1 MISFGSPDSKF
12 AQGMES
18 FADAVWLTIL
28 MIITSIPIITI
39 GASITAAHETARRI
53 ERGEA
58 HTTSIYF
65 KSFKNNFVKSTII
78 WIILLPIL
86 LAIVGSW
93 IFLQLTPLLIIKFA
107 ISILWVL
114 VAQWVFALQARP
126 ENSVGRTLIK
136 SPISS
141 VSYIATTFMMVL
153 LDFVFFARVYLSLKY
168 FLQGL
173 PLLILLGWGSLIMLH
188 TPLLERVFAK
198 YVKTSGKQSVN

>member
-18 FADAVWLTIL
+18 FADAVWLTVL
-28 MIITSIPIITI
+28 MIITSIPLVTV
-39 GASITAAHETARRI
+39 GASITAAYETARRI

-58 HTTSIYF
+58 HATAIYF
-65 KSFKNNFVKSTII
+65 KSFKNNFVKATII
-78 WIILLPIL
+78 WAILGPLLVVIIW
-86 LAIVGSW
+86 SW

-107 ISILWVL
+107 ISILWIL
-114 VAQWVFALQARP
+114 VAQWVFALQARF
-126 ENSVGRTLIK
+126 ENSIGRTLIN
-136 SPISS
+136 SLIFG
-141 VSYIATTFMMVL
+141 VSYASTTLIMFL
-153 LDFVFFARVYLSLKY
+153 LDCVFFALVYLSLRY

-198 YVKTSGKQSVN
+198 YVAANTQ

>member
-18 FADAVWLTIL
+18 FADAVWLTVL
-28 MIITSIPIITI
+28 MIITSIPLVTV

-58 HTTSIYF
+58 RTTAIYF
-65 KSFKNNFVKSTII
+65 KSFKNNFVKATII
-78 WIILLPIL
+78 WLILGPLLVVIIW
-86 LAIVGSW
+86 SW

-107 ISILWVL
+107 ISILWIL
-114 VAQWVFALQARP
+114 VAQWVFALQARF
-126 ENSVGRTLIK
+126 ENSICRTLIN
-136 SPISS
+136 SLIFG
-141 VSYIATTFMMVL
+141 VSYASTTLIMFL
-153 LDFVFFARVYLSLKY
+153 LDCVFFALVYLSLKY

-198 YVKTSGKQSVN
+198 YVAANTQ

>member
-28 MIITSIPIITI
+28 MIITSIPLITI

-65 KSFKNNFVKSTII
+65 KSFKNNFVKATII
-78 WIILLPIL
+78 WLILGPIL
-86 LAIVGSW
+86 ALIIWSW
-93 IFLQLTPLLIIKFA
+93 IFLRLTPLLIIKFA

-114 VAQWVFALQARP
+114 VAQWVFALQARF
-126 ENSVGRTLIK
+126 ENSIGRTLIN
-136 SPISS
+136 SLIFG
-141 VSYIATTFMMVL
+141 VSYIATTFTMVL
-153 LDFVFFARVYLSLKY
+153 LDSIFFALVYLSLKY

-198 YVKTSGKQSVN
+198 YVKTSGK

>member
-18 FADAVWLTIL
+18 FADAVWLTVL
-28 MIITSIPIITI
+28 MIITSIPLVTV

-58 HTTSIYF
+58 HTTAIYF
-65 KSFKNNFVKSTII
+65 KSFKNNFVKATII
-78 WIILLPIL
+78 WLILGPLLVVIIW
-86 LAIVGSW
+86 SW

-107 ISILWVL
+107 ISILWIL
-114 VAQWVFALQARP
+114 VAQWVFALQARF
-126 ENSVGRTLIK
+126 ENSIGRTLIN
-136 SPISS
+136 SLIFG
-141 VSYIATTFMMVL
+141 VSYVATTFIMFL
-153 LDFVFFARVYLSLKY
+153 LDCVFFALVYLSLRY

-198 YVKTSGKQSVN
+198 YVAANTQ

>member
-18 FADAVWLTIL
+18 FADAVWLTVL
-28 MIITSIPIITI
+28 MIITSIPLITI

-58 HTTSIYF
+58 HTTAIYF
-65 KSFKNNFVKSTII
+65 KSFKNNFVKATII
-78 WIILLPIL
+78 WAILGPL
-86 LAIVGSW
+86 LALIVWSW

-107 ISILWVL
+107 ISILWII
-114 VAQWVFALQARP
+114 VAQWVFALQARF
-126 ENSVGRTLIK
+126 ENSIGRTLIN
-136 SPISS
+136 SLIFG
-141 VSYIATTFMMVL
+141 VSYAATTFMMFL
-153 LDFVFFARVYLSLKY
+153 LDCVFFALVYLSLKY

-198 YVKTSGKQSVN
+198 YVAASRD

>member
-18 FADAVWLTIL
+18 FADAVWLTVL
-28 MIITSIPIITI
+28 MIITSIPLVTV

-58 HTTSIYF
+58 HTTAIYF
-65 KSFKNNFVKSTII
+65 KSFKNNFVKATII
-78 WIILLPIL
+78 WLILGPIL
-86 LAIVGSW
+86 ALIIWSW
-93 IFLQLTPLLIIKFA
+93 IFLRLTPLLIIKFA

-114 VAQWVFALQARP
+114 VAQWVFALQARF
-126 ENSVGRTLIK
+126 ENSIGRTLIN
-136 SPISS
+136 SLIFG

-153 LDFVFFARVYLSLKY
+153 LDFVFFALVYLSLKY

-198 YVKTSGKQSVN
+198 YVKTSGK

>member
-18 FADAVWLTIL
+18 FADAVWLTVL
-28 MIITSIPIITI
+28 MIITSIPLVTV

-58 HTTSIYF
+58 HATAIYF
-65 KSFKNNFVKSTII
+65 KSFKNNFVKATII
-78 WIILLPIL
+78 WAILGPLLVVIIW
-86 LAIVGSW
+86 SW
-93 IFLQLTPLLIIKFA
+93 IFLRLTPLLIIKFA
-107 ISILWVL
+107 ISILWIL
-114 VAQWVFALQARP
+114 VAQWVFALQARF
-126 ENSVGRTLIK
+126 ENSIGRTLIN
-136 SPISS
+136 SLIFG
-141 VSYIATTFMMVL
+141 VSYASTTLIMFL
-153 LDFVFFARVYLSLKY
+153 LDCVFFALVYLSLRY

-198 YVKTSGKQSVN
+198 YVAANTQ

>member
-18 FADAVWLTIL
+18 FADAVWLTVL
-28 MIITSIPIITI
+28 MIITSIPLVTV

-65 KSFKNNFVKSTII
+65 KSFKNNFVKATII
-78 WIILLPIL
+78 WLILGPIL
-86 LAIVGSW
+86 ALIIWSW

-107 ISILWVL
+107 ISILWIL
-114 VAQWVFALQARP
+114 VAQWVFALQARF
-126 ENSVGRTLIK
+126 ENSIGRTLIN
-136 SPISS
+136 SLIFG
-141 VSYIATTFMMVL
+141 VSYASTTLIMFL
-153 LDFVFFARVYLSLKY
+153 LDCVFFALVYLSLRY

-198 YVKTSGKQSVN
+198 YVAANTQ

>member
-18 FADAVWLTIL
+18 FADAVWLTVL
-28 MIITSIPIITI
+28 MIITSIPLVTV

-58 HTTSIYF
+58 HTTTIYF
-65 KSFKNNFVKSTII
+65 KSFKNNFVKATII
-78 WIILLPIL
+78 WLILGPL
-86 LAIVGSW
+86 LVVVIWSW

-107 ISILWVL
+107 ISILWIL
-114 VAQWVFALQARP
+114 VAQWVFALQARF
-126 ENSVGRTLIK
+126 ENSIGRTLIN
-136 SPISS
+136 SLIFG
-141 VSYIATTFMMVL
+141 VSYVSTTLMMFL
-153 LDFVFFARVYLSLKY
+153 LDCVFFALVYLSLRY

-198 YVKTSGKQSVN
+198 YVAANTQ

>member
-28 MIITSIPIITI
+28 MIITSVPIITI

-86 LAIVGSW
+86 VAIVGSW

-107 ISILWVL
+107 ISILWIL
-114 VAQWVFALQARP
+114 VAQWVFALQARF
-126 ENSVGRTLIK
+126 ENSVGRTLIN
-136 SPISS
+136 SLIFS

-153 LDFVFFARVYLSLKY
+153 LDFVFFALVYLSLKY

-188 TPLLERVFAK
+188 APLLERVFAK
-198 YVKTSGKQSVN
+198 YVKTSGK

>member
-18 FADAVWLTIL
+18 FADAVWLTVL
-28 MIITSIPIITI
+28 MIITSIPLVTV

-58 HTTSIYF
+58 HTTAIYF
-65 KSFKNNFVKSTII
+65 KSFKNNFVKATII
-78 WIILLPIL
+78 WLILGPLLVVIIW
-86 LAIVGSW
+86 SW
-93 IFLQLTPLLIIKFA
+93 IFLQLTPLLVIKFA
-107 ISILWVL
+107 ISILWIL
-114 VAQWVFALQARP
+114 VAQWVFALQARF
-126 ENSVGRTLIK
+126 ENSIGRTLIN
-136 SPISS
+136 SLIFG
-141 VSYIATTFMMVL
+141 VSYVATTFMMFL
-153 LDFVFFARVYLSLKY
+153 LDCVFFALVYLSLRY

-198 YVKTSGKQSVN
+198 YVAANTQ

>member
-65 KSFKNNFVKSTII
+65 KSFKNNFVKATII

-86 LAIVGSW
+86 VAIVGSW

-114 VAQWVFALQARP
+114 VAQWVFALQARF
-126 ENSVGRTLIK
+126 ENSVGRTLIN
-136 SPISS
+136 SLIFS
-141 VSYIATTFMMVL
+141 VSYIATTFTMVL
-153 LDFVFFARVYLSLKY
+153 LDSIFFALVYLSLKY

-198 YVKTSGKQSVN
+198 YVKTSGK

>member
-18 FADAVWLTIL
+18 FADAVWLTVL
-28 MIITSIPIITI
+28 MIITSIPLVTV

-58 HTTSIYF
+58 HTTAIYF
-65 KSFKNNFVKSTII
+65 KSFKNNFVKATII
-78 WIILLPIL
+78 WLILGPLLVVIIW
-86 LAIVGSW
+86 SW

-107 ISILWVL
+107 ISILWIL
-114 VAQWVFALQARP
+114 VAQWVFALQARF
-126 ENSVGRTLIK
+126 ENSIGRTLIN
-136 SPISS
+136 SLIFG
-141 VSYIATTFMMVL
+141 VSYVATTFMMFL
-153 LDFVFFARVYLSLKY
+153 LDCVFFALLYLSLRY

-198 YVKTSGKQSVN
+198 YVAANTQ

>member
-18 FADAVWLTIL
+18 FADAVWLTVL
-28 MIITSIPIITI
+28 MIITSIPLITI

-58 HTTSIYF
+58 HTTAIYF
-65 KSFKNNFVKSTII
+65 KSFKNNFVKATII
-78 WIILLPIL
+78 WAILGPL
-86 LAIVGSW
+86 LALIVWSW

-107 ISILWVL
+107 ISILWII
-114 VAQWVFALQARP
+114 VAQWVFALQARF
-126 ENSVGRTLIK
+126 ENSIGKTLIN
-136 SPISS
+136 SLIFG
-141 VSYIATTFMMVL
+141 VSYVATTFMMFL
-153 LDFVFFARVYLSLKY
+153 LDCVFFALVYLSLKY

-198 YVKTSGKQSVN
+198 YVAAKRD

>member
-18 FADAVWLTIL
+18 FADAVWLTVL
-28 MIITSIPIITI
+28 MIITSIPLVTV

-58 HTTSIYF
+58 HTTAIYF
-65 KSFKNNFVKSTII
+65 KSFKNNFVKATII
-78 WIILLPIL
+78 WLILGPLLVVIIW
-86 LAIVGSW
+86 SW

-107 ISILWVL
+107 ISILWIL
-114 VAQWVFALQARP
+114 VAQWVFALQARF
-126 ENSVGRTLIK
+126 ENSIGRTLIN
-136 SPISS
+136 SLIFG
-141 VSYIATTFMMVL
+141 VSYAATTFMMFL
-153 LDFVFFARVYLSLKY
+153 LDCVFFALLYLSLRY

-198 YVKTSGKQSVN
+198 YVAANTQ

>member
-18 FADAVWLTIL
+18 FADAVWLTVL
-28 MIITSIPIITI
+28 MIITSIPLVTV

-58 HTTSIYF
+58 HTTAIYF
-65 KSFKNNFVKSTII
+65 KSFKNNFVKATII
-78 WIILLPIL
+78 WLILGSL
-86 LAIVGSW
+86 LVVVIWYW
-93 IFLQLTPLLIIKFA
+93 IFLQLTPLLVIKFA
-107 ISILWVL
+107 ISILWIL
-114 VAQWVFALQARP
+114 VAQWVFALQARF
-126 ENSVGRTLIK
+126 ENSIGRTLIN
-136 SPISS
+136 SLIFG
-141 VSYIATTFMMVL
+141 VSYASTTLMMFL
-153 LDFVFFARVYLSLKY
+153 LDCVFFALLYLSLRY

-198 YVKTSGKQSVN
+198 YVAANTQ

>member
-28 MIITSIPIITI
+28 MIITSVPIITI

-86 LAIVGSW
+86 VAIVGSW

-114 VAQWVFALQARP
+114 VAQWVFALQARF
-126 ENSVGRTLIK
+126 ENSVGRTLIN
-136 SPISS
+136 SLIFS

-153 LDFVFFARVYLSLKY
+153 LDFVFFAGITAVD
-168 FLQGL
+168 FAWMG
-173 PLLILLGWGSLIMLH
+173 
-188 TPLLERVFAK
+188 VFDYAP
-198 YVKTSGKQSVN
+198 YSAA